1 MKNILYYVRK
11 RGINLTSYYRM
22 YFKYTNKLNYE
33 TNNYAI
39 IMLNSIIEK
48 KISHFRNLESTRKV

>member
-1 MKNILYYVRK
+1 
-11 RGINLTSYYRM
+11 M

-39 IMLNSIIEK
+39 IMLKGIIEK
-48 KISHFRNLESTRKV
+48 NKSAIFAIQKVRGKSKKPKEFNSK